1 MTQKQHFYSSHR
13 KMVDRLEVFDFIAKT
28 DPPTIEELAKLRAK
42 NPKWSGFSEKTCCQT
57 IIN

>member
-28 DPPTIEELAKLRAK
+28 SPPTMEELAKLRAK
-42 NPKWSGFSEKTCCQT
+42 NPKWNGFSEKLIAKQ
-57 IIN
+57 